1 MAGQLT
7 EKLKTFNWK
16 DDRLRMWPGCKFGV
30 QITAC
35 CISVSFFMT
44 ICAALV
50 YGESAMGL
58 LVCFLVVHFF
68 SAIITIVVLW
78 EISSTQYVL
87 MKIAPETDIISK
99 SEQLKKRCVLY
110 ASRVALIII
119 AVAVGFELQF
129 VLFSGAVFALLGAIF
144 TCVFSYKVR
153 KLYPDDFVRF
163 VYVNLPGESRS
174 KDDVCCSSSNEVNPA
189 TGLLMLDDT
198 IDVGGNAWGMNNHCW
213 DDRW

>member
-1 MAGQLT
+1 MSGLLT

-35 CISVSFFMT
+35 CISISFFMT
-44 ICAALV
+44 LCAALV
-50 YGESAMGL
+50 YGENAMWL
-58 LVCFLVVHFF
+58 LICLLVVHFF

-78 EISSTQYVL
+78 DITSTQYVL
-87 MKIAPETDIISK
+87 MKIEPETDIISK

-110 ASRVALIII
+110 ACRVALVII
-119 AVAVGFELQF
+119 AVAVGFGLQLVF
-129 VLFSGAVFALLGAIF
+129 FSGAVFALSGAVF

-163 VYVNLPGESRS
+163 VYVNVSGECRS
-174 KDDVCCSSSNEVNPA
+174 KDDVCCSSNNRVNPA
-189 TGLLMLDDT
+189 TGFPMLGG
-198 IDVGGNAWGMNNHCW
+198 IDVGGNFLGMNNHRR

>member
-44 ICAALV
+44 FCAALV
-50 YGESAMGL
+50 YGENAMGL
-58 LVCFLVVHFF
+58 LVCLLVVHFF

-87 MKIAPETDIISK
+87 MKIEPETDIISK

-129 VLFSGAVFALLGAIF
+129 VLFSGG
-144 TCVFSYKVR
+144 
-153 KLYPDDFVRF
+153 
-163 VYVNLPGESRS
+163 G
-174 KDDVCCSSSNEVNPA
+174 VCF
-189 TGLLMLDDT
+189 
-198 IDVGGNAWGMNNHCW
+198 IGGSFYMCFFL
-213 DDRW
+213 